1 MKLLYKPFGIIAG
14 VIGAK
19 VGQRLFDGVWARVD
33 GGPPPGPKAPDAS
46 LRRVVAAQ
54 ALQAASLAGAGA
66 AADRLGMRWFHY
78 LTGIWPGDKPEAAD
92 AEGGAATDGAAG
104 QQHIEPAPKR

>member
-19 VGQRLFDGVWARVD
+19 AGQKLFDRVWARID
-33 GGPPPGPKAPDAS
+33 GGPPPGPKARDAS
-46 LRRVVAAQ
+46 LGRIVAAQ
-54 ALQAASLAGAGA
+54 ALEAASLAGAGA

-78 LTGIWPGDKPEAAD
+78 LTGIWPGDKPEVHD
-92 AEGGAATDGAAG
+92 AEGGGEADAALVETAA
-104 QQHIEPAPKR
+104 KS

>member
-14 VIGAK
+14 LIGAK
-19 VGQRLFDGVWARVD
+19 VGQRLFDGLWARID
-33 GGPPPGPKAPDAS
+33 GGSPPGPKAPDAS

-92 AEGGAATDGAAG
+92 PEGDGAPDRAAA
-104 QQHIEPAPKR
+104 EPGSTP